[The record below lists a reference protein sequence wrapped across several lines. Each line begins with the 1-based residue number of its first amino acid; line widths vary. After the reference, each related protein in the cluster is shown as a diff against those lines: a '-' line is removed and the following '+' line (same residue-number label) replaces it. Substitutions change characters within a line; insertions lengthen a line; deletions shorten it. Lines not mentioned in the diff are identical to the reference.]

1 MCVYVCKSMCVCVYV
16 CVCMRVYVF
25 VCGYVCVCVLM
36 LMSES
41 FYLVQDRGT
50 GVEGLSESW
59 GVEVN
64 YCFLPM
70 HQALTGI

>member
-1 MCVYVCKSMCVCVYV
+1 MCARACVFVCMYVYV
-16 CVCMRVYVF
+16 CVYMYLCVY